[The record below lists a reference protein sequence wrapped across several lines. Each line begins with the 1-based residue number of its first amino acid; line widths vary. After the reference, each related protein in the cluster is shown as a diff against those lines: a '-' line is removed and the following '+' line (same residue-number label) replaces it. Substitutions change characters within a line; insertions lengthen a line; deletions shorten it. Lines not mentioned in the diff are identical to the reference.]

1 MIDEEIDWDDN
12 YVLRVSGERISF
24 LGVDVRVDTFPSRQA
39 LEDLRD
45 TLIEL
50 IGKPEEGDYDEFFSV
65 S

>member
-12 YVLRVSGERISF
+12 YVLRVSGERISL
-24 LGVDVRVDTFPSRQA
+24 LGIDVRVDTFPSQQA

-50 IGKPEEGDYDEFFSV
+50 IGKPEEEDDDEFFSV

>member
-24 LGVDVRVDTFPSRQA
+24 LGIDVRVDTFPSRQA

-50 IGKPEEGDYDEFFSV
+50 MGKPEEEDDDEFFRV